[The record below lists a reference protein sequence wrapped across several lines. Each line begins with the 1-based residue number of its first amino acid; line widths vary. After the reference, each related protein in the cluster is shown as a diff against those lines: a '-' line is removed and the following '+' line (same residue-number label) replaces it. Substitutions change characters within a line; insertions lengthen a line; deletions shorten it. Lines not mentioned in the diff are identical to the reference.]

1 MAWEDSG
8 RRILRRVLARWKLVA
23 LYSASGA
30 IAGTATV
37 LLLPSYYRSEAAFQA
52 ENNAPSLLNNG
63 VAGLA
68 TQVGLLQLGSQ
79 NGVQFLGD
87 LLPTDAVLRRVAH
100 ATLPGDQG
108 ATTTLY
114 ALYRL
119 TDEPAA
125 RRDFDA
131 VRRLRSA
138 MDVDVNPRTNVVR
151 FSLEARTPELAQALT
166 DSALV
171 ALNAVL
177 IDLRQSNGA
186 AEQSFASER
195 AALAQRELRAAED
208 SLAIF
213 SERNRAVS
221 NSPALQMR
229 EAELRRNADMA
240 QQVYVQLRILAEQA
254 QMQATRN
261 TPSISVIDKPQLP
274 ILRSRPKRRQGVA
287 LGLVAGFAV
296 ALTLLLLE
304 RRDVERS

>member
-1 MAWEDSG
+1 MGWEDSG
-8 RRILRRVLARWKLVA
+8 RRILRRALERWRLVA
-23 LYSASGA
+23 LCSTSGA
-30 IAGTATV
+30 IAGTTTV

-100 ATLPGDQG
+100 ATFPGEG

-114 ALYRL
+114 TLYRL
-119 TDEPAA
+119 TDEPEA

-131 VRRLRSA
+131 VRQLRSSI
-138 MDVDVNPRTNVVR
+138 DVDVNPRTNVVR
-151 FSLEARTPELAQALT
+151 FSLEARTPELAKALT
-166 DSALV
+166 ESTLV
-171 ALNAVL
+171 ALNLVL

-186 AEQSFASER
+186 AEQTFASER

-208 SLAIF
+208 SLAAF

-240 QQVYVQLRILAEQA
+240 QQVYVQLRVLAEQA

-261 TPSISVIDKPQLP
+261 TPTISVIDKPQLP
-274 ILRSRPKRRQGVA
+274 ILRSRPKRREGVA

-304 RRDVERS
+304 RRDVERG